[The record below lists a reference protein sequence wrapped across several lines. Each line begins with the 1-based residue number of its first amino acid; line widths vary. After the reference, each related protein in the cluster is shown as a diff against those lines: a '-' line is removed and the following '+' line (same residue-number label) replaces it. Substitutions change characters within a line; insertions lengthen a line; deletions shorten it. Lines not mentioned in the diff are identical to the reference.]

1 MVLFELGSDE
11 TTPQRVGLYPFN
23 ERAIWTMYQE
33 LTTRTRTPRSLLN
46 SVLEYVLESHGK
58 KIARGIFPPPA
69 QELGSD
75 FKAPPLLKLA
85 QRSIID
91 MQGSKDARRIESLV
105 LFWGTHTVDATGIGP
120 NHLVGGL
127 PAEVYRAFAIP
138 FIEGE
143 EAINRSFSSTASI
156 SASSPHYVTP
166 HTTPYINAPPGAA
179 PGILPVSLPGNS
191 SSTREYQTDTA
202 IVEPRQNKYTKDIN
216 DWLNGDKLQNFEK
229 LGDLLVTL
237 IGSFID
243 WEAHG
248 LSALEVDDRLRRRR
262 MGIEDQAGK
271 INTSDCLIFKRSPK
285 LAGVLQALADLGEG
299 TNQLAPG
306 VLGGHLAILSSW
318 LYENE
323 ALIVDFVCRPTSQST
338 AIMSLTNLLLL
349 NCVLLA
355 CLQGELENKTF
366 STQELLLLIINQ
378 CAKADTINWQSCI
391 DEAQKT
397 HARAW
402 VDLMKG
408 VDNRKYNVRFC
419 RQNLLLMLNKAQGGS
434 QDVRFIDSALAL
446 DILQVFEKNGWT
458 LSPIEAVGASAS
470 PAWLAAYE
478 VYSALNKHFVQALSE
493 DREAIED
500 YTRKLGGLI
509 GSSESKEVFQAIN
522 DWIDHMKQSQ
532 KPYRLEPKAS
542 LNATRLSKVKSTLEA
557 VIKERS
563 PKRLALRLS
572 EIGPTVKDFLEHLQ
586 YFQDFQ
592 AEVTKQRSQSQQSL
606 TQLRTEVGIAPLPLA
621 EQAYNEIEDILTHA
635 IEANKE
641 ISK

>member
-1 MVLFELGSDE
+1 
-11 TTPQRVGLYPFN
+11 
-23 ERAIWTMYQE
+23 
-33 LTTRTRTPRSLLN
+33 
-46 SVLEYVLESHGK
+46 
-58 KIARGIFPPPA
+58 
-69 QELGSD
+69 
-75 FKAPPLLKLA
+75 
-85 QRSIID
+85 
-91 MQGSKDARRIESLV
+91 MQAGKDARRVESLV
-105 LFWGTHTVDATGIGP
+105 LFWGTRTVDATGIGP

-156 SASSPHYVTP
+156 SSSSPHYVTP
-166 HTTPYINAPPGAA
+166 HTT
-179 PGILPVSLPGNS
+179 S
-191 SSTREYQTDTA
+191 SNTREYQTDTA
-202 IVEPRQNKYTKDIN
+202 TVEPRQNKYTKDIN

-271 INTSDCLIFKRSPK
+271 INTSDCLVFKRSPK

-299 TNQLAPG
+299 NNQLAPG

-366 STQELLLLIINQ
+366 STQELLLLIIKQ
-378 CAKADTINWQSCI
+378 CAKADTINWQSYI

-434 QDVRFIDSALAL
+434 QDVRFIDAALAL

-509 GSSESKEVFQAIN
+509 GSSEPKEVFQAIN

-542 LNATRLSKVKSTLEA
+542 LNATRLSKVKSTFEA

-592 AEVTKQRSQSQQSL
+592 AEVTQQKSQSQQSL

-635 IEANKE
+635 IEAKKE
-641 ISK
+641 ISR